1 MIPIGVISTKGGVG
15 KTTLTANMGGLLADM
30 GFRVLLIDCDIQPSL
45 SKHFSL
51 RYRAKDGLTRFVTEH
66 AISSETISSTAIEG
80 LDIVLSDSPGG
91 QLAQWLQNR
100 ADALFRLK
108 TGLKHPYLDE
118 HYDFVLMDT
127 QGARGPVHSLQN
139 AVILGAKLLVSPVRP
154 AVSSAREFLSGMLE
168 KLDELRALS
177 EHMMLTLPTVQTLI
191 YDMER
196 TNDARSMAEEIRGQ
210 FIKTGAQVSVLETII
225 PHSVAYNEAATRSI
239 PVHRHEIVRRGSTP
253 SAYEAMHSLVWE
265 FLPATQGVR
274 AGTGERPTE
283 SGEPTDSSS
292 EASTQK
298 TSEASA

>member
-15 KTTLTANMGGLLADM
+15 KTTLTANLGGLLADM
-30 GFRVLLIDCDIQPSL
+30 GFRVLLIDTDVQPSL
-45 SKHFSL
+45 SKHYQL
-51 RYRAKDGLTRFVTEH
+51 RFRAEFGLYRFVTDH
-66 AISSETISSTAIEG
+66 LISTETISNTAIEG

-91 QLAQWLQNR
+91 QLAQWLMNR

-108 TGLKHPYLDE
+108 TALKHPYLDE

-139 AVILGAKLLVSPVRP
+139 AVIIGSKLLLSPVRP

-168 KLDELRALS
+168 KLEELRTLS
-177 EHMMLTLPTVQTLI
+177 EHMMLTLPTVQALI

-210 FIKTGAQVSVLETII
+210 FIRSGGQVSVLDAII
-225 PHSVAYNEAATRSI
+225 PHSVAYNEASTRSI
-239 PVHRHEIVRRGSTP
+239 PVHRHEIVRRGQTP

-274 AGTGERPTE
+274 AGTGERAAE
-283 SGEPTDSSS
+283 GIDSAS
-292 EASTQK
+292 EA
-298 TSEASA
+298 AI